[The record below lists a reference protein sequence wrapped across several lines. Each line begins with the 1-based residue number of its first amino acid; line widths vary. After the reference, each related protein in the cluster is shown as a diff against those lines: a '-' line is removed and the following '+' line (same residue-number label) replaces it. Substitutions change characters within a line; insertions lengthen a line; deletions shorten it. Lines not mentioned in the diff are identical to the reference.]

1 MIGSVGPI
9 LMAGVKCSGYEAELY
24 NCTSDRRISCE
35 DRGRHAG
42 VRCITGKYLLHMVL
56 PIVIKNAVKPK
67 SLSTQKFL
75 LTESEYFLMY
85 IAYSP

>member
-9 LMAGVKCSGYEAELY
+9 LMADVKCTGYEAELY
-24 NCTSDRRISCE
+24 NCTSDRLISCE
-35 DRGRHAG
+35 ERGRRAG
-42 VRCITGKYLLHMVL
+42 VRCINGKYLLHIVP

-75 LTESEYFLMY
+75 FTESEYFLMY
-85 IAYSP
+85 ITYSS